1 MDIMLRLMILTKG
14 EDDPERC
21 TAERLIRRGKARR
34 INRIN
39 EIPRCSIVLNPYAYS
54 YLKQCDRIWIERCG
68 LVAVDVSWKEGIEF
82 LRNIKRGQQ
91 RVLPIFIAAN
101 PINYGKPFKLSTA
114 EALAA
119 ALLITGYNNEAK
131 EILEEFKWGLQFIEI
146 NRDRLCR
153 YINALTDEDIDK
165 VQVEM
170 FNIRI
175 EQNRKLIEVLHQ
187 IIPSE
192 K

>member
-1 MDIMLRLMILTKG
+1 MDIMLRLMILTKS
-14 EDDPERC
+14 EDDPEHC

-34 INRIN
+34 IGRIN
-39 EIPRCSIVLNPYAYS
+39 EIPKCSIVLNPYAYS
-54 YLKQCDRIWIERCG
+54 YLKQFDRIWIERCG
-68 LVAVDVSWKEGIEF
+68 LVAVDVSWKEGIKF
-82 LRNIKRGQQ
+82 LKNIKRGQQ

-119 ALLITGYNNEAK
+119 ALLITGYTNEAK
-131 EILEEFKWGLQFIEI
+131 DILEEFKWGLQFIEI
-146 NRDRLCR
+146 NKDRLYR

-175 EQNRKLIEVLHQ
+175 EYNRKLIEILHQ
-187 IIPSE
+187 IMLNE